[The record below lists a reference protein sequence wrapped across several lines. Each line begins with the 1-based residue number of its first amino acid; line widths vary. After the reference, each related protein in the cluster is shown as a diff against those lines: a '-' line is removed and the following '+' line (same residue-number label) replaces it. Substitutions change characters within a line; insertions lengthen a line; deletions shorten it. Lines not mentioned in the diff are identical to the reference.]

1 MDGFQSPHYTAL
13 PGYSMYRILYIGQNS
28 TDYSR
33 LRDSLPLFMK
43 LEPRHEQINL
53 QTTLRSVRPHGIILP
68 ISNPGPD
75 DFSFLKN
82 LLGIPRVPGVI
93 VTANYMTAAQAVS
106 CMRFGAYD
114 CLTGPVSGEVV
125 GACLARMIQPVYP
138 DDNASEKRS
147 SGPFLAGKSSAV
159 TALRDRLLKY
169 SEMPYPVLITGE
181 TGSGKELAAK
191 TIHFLSSRRKGPFTA
206 VNCASYS
213 DELLGAEMFGCLKGA
228 FTGSTDRPGLFEAS
242 SGGTLFLD
250 EIGELSLRGQAS
262 LLRVIEEGYI
272 RRIGSHMTKNINV
285 RIIAATNQDLRKNM
299 KLGTFRNDL
308 FYRINLLGVTV
319 PPLRRRK
326 GDIPRLTRDYL
337 KTLPRGIPWK
347 IENSAL
353 SVLIR
358 HNWPGNV
365 RELHSVLL
373 KASITAENGRLRA
386 SDICLP
392 DPEVAHQQLLLL

>member
-1 MDGFQSPHYTAL
+1 MDFGLFIILLFPDF
-13 PGYSMYRILYIGQNS
+13 PMYRILYVGQNS
-28 TDYSR
+28 ADYSR
-33 LRDSLPLFMK
+33 LRDSLPIFMK
-43 LEPRHEQINL
+43 LEPQHERINL
-53 QTTLRSVRPHGIILP
+53 QATLRSVKPQGIILP

-75 DFSFLKN
+75 DFSFLKKII
-82 LLGIPRVPGVI
+82 GIPRVPGVI

-114 CLTGPVSGEVV
+114 CLTGPISGEVV
-125 GACLARMIQPVYP
+125 GACLTRMIQPASP
-138 DDNASEKRS
+138 DDNTLDELNTR
-147 SGPFLAGKSSAV
+147 PFLAGKSSAV

-191 TIHFLSSRRKGPFTA
+191 TIHFQSNRRKGPFTA

-213 DELLGAEMFGCLKGA
+213 DELLGSEMFGSLKGA

-272 RRIGSHMTKNINV
+272 RRMGSHRTKNINV

-326 GDIPRLTRDYL
+326 GDIPGLSRDYL
-337 KTLPRGIPWK
+337 KTIPGEIPLK

-365 RELHSVLL
+365 RELQSILL

-386 SDICLP
+386 SDISIP
-392 DPEVAHQQLLLL
+392 DQEEAHQQLILL